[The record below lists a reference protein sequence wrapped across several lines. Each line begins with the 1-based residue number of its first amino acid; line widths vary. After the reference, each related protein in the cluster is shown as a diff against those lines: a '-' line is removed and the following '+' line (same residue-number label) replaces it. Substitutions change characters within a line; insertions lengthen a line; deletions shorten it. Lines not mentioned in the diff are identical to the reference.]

1 MSTSLTLV
9 LESPYSSARR
19 FWESVGIRFACLVV
33 VSFAALLGR
42 PAIAQ
47 AEISLVGAWRHCE
60 PAKGC
65 LRFAFLPN
73 GWVIEQFPI
82 AGSAATA
89 YGRYHVRG
97 PVLKVSWK
105 RYEPP
110 QICVPNVG
118 AKDGSDLQCLLTT
131 QVDLKGQFNFDG
143 MNALLWTTP
152 SAPVLRLVR
161 VEL

>member
-1 MSTSLTLV
+1 MSTSVRPEL
-9 LESPYSSARR
+9 PYSSARR
-19 FWESVGIRFACLVV
+19 FRESVSIRFACLVV
-33 VSFAALLGR
+33 VSSTVLLGK
-42 PAIAQ
+42 PALAQ

-60 PAKGC
+60 PARGC

-82 AGSAATA
+82 ARSVATA

-105 RYEPP
+105 RYEPT
-110 QICVPNVG
+110 QICFPSAD